1 MAMTLK
7 DEILILWIFCVVV
20 ITFAAR
26 HFFGDMV
33 YLAEQMAAFSIVY
46 MPSLL
51 HLLMSHSR

>member
-7 DEILILWIFCVVV
+7 DEILILWIFFVVV

-26 HFFGDMV
+26 HFFGGMV
-33 YLAEQMAAFSIVY
+33 YLAEQMAAFSIIQ

-51 HLLMSHSR
+51 HLLMGHSR